1 MCGCRQLGMHQI
13 ANTSAAHPGLSIPQ
27 GISSVFVLIILNIVW
42 NGLGNLA
49 VGDTRG
55 WKYGFFNWA
64 CAIASLA
71 LAGIPCIAWCVYC
84 SVKGYEHLKAQ
95 GAISV

>member
-1 MCGCRQLGMHQI
+1 
-13 ANTSAAHPGLSIPQ
+13 
-27 GISSVFVLIILNIVW
+27 
-42 NGLGNLA
+42 
-49 VGDTRG
+49 
-55 WKYGFFNWA
+55 
-64 CAIASLA
+64 LA